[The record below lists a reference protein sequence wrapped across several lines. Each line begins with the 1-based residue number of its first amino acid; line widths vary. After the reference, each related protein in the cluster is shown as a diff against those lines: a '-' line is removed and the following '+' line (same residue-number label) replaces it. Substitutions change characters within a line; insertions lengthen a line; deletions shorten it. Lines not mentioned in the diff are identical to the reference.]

1 MANSHL
7 HEAAKEYARTQGLL
21 ARFSREIGSS
31 LDNSDTFDTFAALM
45 GELVPLDRVAIT
57 NVDVSNQTAETL
69 YASGGDEV
77 MGTERASYRTTGT
90 TTGYVSDNGE
100 TVVIID
106 PTTAARRFGVWRGEE
121 RGLKSSVTVPMGR
134 DGEFARIFQV
144 SSTQLNAYG
153 PEEVET
159 IEQIASQVAGALANQ
174 QLYRRSVELGQER
187 ERSIRLEAERS
198 RLEGAN
204 EAKNEFL
211 NLLSHELK
219 TPLTSIIAFADL
231 LARSGGD
238 NFSDRQVQHLGVIQ
252 RNAWHL
258 DSLIQDLVDV
268 SRIERGMIE
277 IITEDSDLNAL
288 VTGVL
293 EGQIPKIE
301 ELGQMIIFVALESAI

>member
-1 MANSHL
+1 
-7 HEAAKEYARTQGLL
+7 
-21 ARFSREIGSS
+21 
-31 LDNSDTFDTFAALM
+31 
-45 GELVPLDRVAIT
+45 
-57 NVDVSNQTAETL
+57 
-69 YASGGDEV
+69 
-77 MGTERASYRTTGT
+77 
-90 TTGYVSDNGE
+90 
-100 TVVIID
+100 
-106 PTTAARRFGVWRGEE
+106 
-121 RGLKSSVTVPMGR
+121 MGR

-219 TPLTSIIAFADL
+219 TPLTSIIAFAHF

-301 ELGQMIIFVALESAI
+301 ELGQMIIFVAPESAI